1 VKLYL
6 HIGTE
11 KTGTTSVQKFFR
23 VNRDLL
29 AEHAVLYPI
38 TPGNQKHQRLAV
50 AALQLSKLGEMRK
63 AFGVKTHDEARK
75 FRDDLVNNLT
85 AEFSRKPYESVVI
98 SSEHLSSRVLDDEEV
113 QWLKDLLSPYFEEI
127 TIIVYIRRQDDFLLS
142 TYSTSIKSG
151 VTEMLAMPTEQL
163 IEARYNH
170 WATLS
175 RWARVFGRE
184 HIVCRRFERSG
195 MVGGDIVDDF
205 LAIAGVDKAGYER
218 PEDVNESLDAESL
231 EFLRLFNQH
240 VPRFAQGDN
249 NPTRDNIV
257 PLLSKISRG
266 PLLTL
271 PAEDLAGFVAR
282 FQETNRMVANEYFG
296 GVRSDSDDPLFEP
309 RSDKRER
316 IEKADLTLQRAIEMS
331 AWLWQE
337 KQAQLNRVR
346 ERVKKQSEGPGPRGR
361 RGNMAKKKDG
371 PKANA
376 NKPGGRRDLY

>member
-1 VKLYL
+1 MKLYL

-23 VNRDLL
+23 VNRDQL
-29 AEHAVLYPI
+29 AEQAILYPV

-50 AALQLSKLGEMRK
+50 AALNLSKLGEMRK
-63 AFGVKTHDEARK
+63 MFGIKTHDEARK
-75 FRDDLVNNLT
+75 YRDDMVRNLA
-85 AEFSRKPYESVVI
+85 AEFSARPYKTVVI
-98 SSEHLSSRVLDDEEV
+98 SSEHLSSRVLDDDEV
-113 QWLKDLLSPYFEEI
+113 RWLKDFLSPFFEEI
-127 TIIVYIRRQDDFLLS
+127 TIILYIRRQDDFLLS

-151 VTEMLAMPTEQL
+151 VTDMLGMPTEQL

-175 RWARVFGRE
+175 RWAQVFGRDR
-184 HIVCRRFERSG
+184 IICRKFERSA

-205 LAIAGVDKAGYER
+205 LAIAGIDSSGFER
-218 PEDVNESLDAESL
+218 PENVNESLDAESL

-249 NPTRDNIV
+249 NLTRDNIV
-257 PLLSKISRG
+257 PLLSKIARG

-271 PAEDLAGFVAR
+271 PDEDLAGFVAR
-282 FQETNRMVANEYFG
+282 FRETNRLVANEYFG
-296 GVRSDSDDPLFEP
+296 GTRTDSDDPLFEP

-316 IEKADLTLQRAIEMS
+316 VQKAHLTLERAIEMI

-337 KQAQLNRVR
+337 KQTQLNRVR
-346 ERVKKQSEGPGPRGR
+346 DRLKKQNDGLGPRGR
-361 RGNMAKKKDG
+361 QGNMAKKGK
-371 PKANA
+371 PKAKA
-376 NKPGGRRDLY
+376 PAERRNLY